1 MNILWGIGGV
11 IGVLAIAFLLSSN
24 RKAINWRTI
33 LIALALQ
40 MTFSFIVLRW
50 DLGKAGLKV
59 AADGVQGLINFSYE
73 GIRFVLWGFSQRKRP
88 LGICF
93 RYSSTTSNC
102 IY

>member
-1 MNILWGIGGV
+1 MNVLWGIGGV

-40 MTFSFIVLRW
+40 MSFSFIVLKGCR
-50 DLGKAGLKV
+50 KAGLKY

-73 GIRFVLWGFSQRKRP
+73 AD
-88 LGICF
+88 
-93 RYSSTTSNC
+93 
-102 IY
+102 